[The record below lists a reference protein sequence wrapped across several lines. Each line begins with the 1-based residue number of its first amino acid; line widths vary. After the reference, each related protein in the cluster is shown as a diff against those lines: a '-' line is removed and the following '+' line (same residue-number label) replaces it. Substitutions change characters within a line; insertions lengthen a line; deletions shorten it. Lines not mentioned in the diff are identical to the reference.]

1 MCSFLYMWF
10 SVPFRGLED
19 GFIYC
24 IYVIIRC
31 VHLLYIRDL
40 VSSLVDLHHWW
51 LRARNLFVTT
61 YFDIYICMHDT
72 YVWYTHT
79 HTHTHTVTHTHTR
92 TKTHTRTSHTH
103 THTQSQTRT
112 HPQKHTLISHTHT
125 HITYTDAHARTHTH
139 RERERHTHNHT
150 HTVTSA
156 RALRPKRICW
166 RRRRM
171 RASTA
176 RHSVTISQKFTDPV
190 YLYTTDLV
198 LT

>member
-1 MCSFLYMWF
+1 MFHLLYICDYKMCSFLYMWF

-72 YVWYTHT
+72 YV
-79 HTHTHTVTHTHTR
+79 
-92 TKTHTRTSHTH
+92 
-103 THTQSQTRT
+103 
-112 HPQKHTLISHTHT
+112 
-125 HITYTDAHARTHTH
+125 
-139 RERERHTHNHT
+139 
-150 HTVTSA
+150 
-156 RALRPKRICW
+156 
-166 RRRRM
+166 
-171 RASTA
+171 
-176 RHSVTISQKFTDPV
+176 
-190 YLYTTDLV
+190 
-198 LT
+198 